1 MKTNRFIVIMAG
13 GVGSRFWPASR
24 ESRPKQFLD
33 ILGVDQSLIQMTF
46 DRAKQLAP
54 VENILIATNEKYK
67 SLVQEHLPEV
77 LEDRILLEPSRNNTA
92 PCIAYATLKIKAL
105 DSEGVFAVL
114 PSDHVILKER
124 EFVNKMNEAFDF
136 AEREEALLTL
146 GLQPSRPDTGY
157 GYIEVDGTKH
167 GGINKVKQF
176 KEKPD
181 LETAQS
187 YVDSGNYLW
196 NAGIFI
202 WSANTVINAFSKNAP
217 QIIEMLSKDLSKLN
231 TPEEQSYINQ
241 QYPKTE
247 SISVDY
253 ALMEKSDNVYTIP
266 AEIGWSDL
274 GTWNSLHAYLEKD
287 EKGNVLQGDF
297 LSVEDTDNC
306 FIKLPNNKR
315 AVVKGLKDMIL
326 VVEEDVILLYPKA
339 DEQEIKSVRNKIKD
353 STIL

>member
-1 MKTNRFIVIMAG
+1 MKTNRYIVIMAG

-67 SLVQEHLPEV
+67 ALVQEHLPEI

-92 PCIAYATLKIKAL
+92 PCIAYATLKIKAWNP
-105 DSEGVFAVL
+105 EGVFAVL

-124 EFVNKMNEAFDF
+124 EFVSKMNEAFDF

-157 GYIEVDGTKH
+157 GYIEIDGTKH
-167 GGINKVKQF
+167 EGVNKVKQF

-181 LETAQS
+181 LATAQS

-202 WSANTVINAFSKNAP
+202 WSTDTVINAFNKNAP
-217 QIIEMLSKDLSKLN
+217 QIIETLSNDLSKLN
-231 TPEEQSYINQ
+231 TIEEQDYINQ

-253 ALMEKSDNVYTIP
+253 ALMERSDNVYTIP

-297 LSVEDTDNC
+297 LSVVETDNC
-306 FIKLPNNKR
+306 LIKLPNNKR

-326 VVEEDVILLYPKA
+326 VVEDDVILLYPKA